1 MLNWTS
7 NTIFLLLIIIGL
19 SSVVFYSLY
28 KLRKEQKKNLNKL
41 LYAGEQK
48 YLELADL
55 LPQIVFECDFEGKI
69 TFLNKIGKEMFGLNR
84 IDLQN
89 GVIINDIVNEVD
101 RDRFKEDYLYI
112 REGGL
117 NKGQEYFVKTNHNE
131 RTPMIFY
138 MSHVVVNDKI
148 EGVRGIIIDMT
159 EQKILE
165 RKILSTVID
174 TEDKERQRFSEDL
187 HDGLGPLLSTIR
199 LYFNQLN
206 MKNLKD
212 ADKEPLLK
220 TTYDL
225 IDEAI
230 TTTRSIANN
239 ILPGT
244 ISDNGLLA
252 ALNSFS
258 HRVQYTGVISI
269 EIDSNMNER
278 LSPNLEKTLYRIIIE
293 LINNTIK
300 HANASRVKLSL
311 FDVNGIIELNYSDN
325 GIGFIEG
332 NAHEGLGL
340 ENIKNRCKSI
350 DAEYKITTAPSKGF
364 QMNMSV
370 KKTINSN

>member
-1 MLNWTS
+1 MFDWST
-7 NTIFLLLIIIGL
+7 NTLFLLLVVIVL
-19 SSVVFYSLY
+19 TSVVFYSLM
-28 KLRKEQKKNLNKL
+28 KLSREQKKNLHKL
-41 LYAGEQK
+41 MYAGEKK

-55 LPQIVFECDFEGKI
+55 LPQIVFECDLEGNI
-69 TFLNKIGKEMFGLNR
+69 TFLNNIGKEIFELNR
-84 IDLQN
+84 IDIQN
-89 GVIINDIVNEVD
+89 GVNIKSLVNEVD
-101 RDRFKEDYLYI
+101 RERFMEDYLYI

-117 NKGQEYFVKTNHNE
+117 NKGQEYFVKTTRE
-131 RTPMIFY
+131 DRIPMIFY
-138 MSHVVVNDKI
+138 MSHVVVKDIIK
-148 EGVRGIIIDMT
+148 GVRGIVIDVT

-165 RKILSTVID
+165 RKILSAVID

-206 MKNLKD
+206 MKNLSSL
-212 ADKEPLLK
+212 DKESLLK

-258 HRVQYTGVISI
+258 NRVQYTGIVEID
-269 EIDSNMNER
+269 IDSNLRER

-300 HANASRVKLSL
+300 HAKASKVKISL
-311 FDVNGIIELNYSDN
+311 FEVEGLIEVNYTDN
-325 GIGFIEG
+325 GIGFVLG
-332 NAHEGLGL
+332 QVTEGLGL

-350 DAEYKITTAPSKGF
+350 DAEYEIKTSPSKGF
-364 QMNMSV
+364 QMIITV
-370 KKTINSN
+370 KNTINTI

>member
-1 MLNWTS
+1 MFDWST
-7 NTIFLLLIIIGL
+7 NTIFLLLVIIVL
-19 SSVVFYSLY
+19 TSVVFYSLVR
-28 KLRKEQKKNLNKL
+28 LNREQKRSLHKL
-41 LYAGEQK
+41 KYAGEQK

-55 LPQIVFECDFEGKI
+55 LPQVVFECDFEGKI
-69 TFLNKIGKEMFGLNR
+69 TFLNNIGKETFELNR

-89 GVIINDIVNEVD
+89 GVNIETLVNEID
-101 RDRFKEDYLYI
+101 RKRFKDDFLYI

-117 NKGQEYFVKTNHNE
+117 NKGQEYFVKTIHE
-131 RTPMIFY
+131 DKIPMIFY
-138 MSHVVVNDKI
+138 MSHVVVKDKI
-148 EGVRGIIIDMT
+148 EGIRGIVIDVT

-206 MKNLKD
+206 MKNLTD
-212 ADKEPLLK
+212 SDRESLLK

-230 TTTRSIANN
+230 ATTRSIANN

-252 ALNSFS
+252 ALNSFCN
-258 HRVQYTGVISI
+258 RVQYTGILEI
-269 EIDSNMNER
+269 EIESKINGR
-278 LSPNLEKTLYRIIIE
+278 LASNLEKTLYRIIIE

-300 HANASRVKLSL
+300 HAKASTVKIAIFES
-311 FDVNGIIELNYSDN
+311 NGLIDINYSDD
-325 GIGFIEG
+325 GVGFIISEVT
-332 NAHEGLGL
+332 NGLGL
-340 ENIKNRCKSI
+340 ENIRNRCKSI
-350 DAEYKITTAPSKGF
+350 NAEYDIITTTNEGF
-364 QMNMSV
+364 QMRMTV
-370 KKTINSN
+370 KR